1 MLLLRQRFE
10 WFVVTAVIL
19 VANSAC
25 GQSIGGGQVPN
36 SGFGSGTGFG
46 STGLG
51 SSASGFGTG
60 SFGSGFGQ
68 GQSGFGQSGLGN
80 TGFGNTGFGGLGM
93 GQGGFDQSAGGFVGR
108 DSSDVTAMFENM
120 TRQGQ
125 QFMNR
130 IERSINRGQNA
141 DAGPAQTKQRVRV
154 QLKIGFDYPN
164 PADSPMVSEFTAR
177 LATLLADRKVA
188 GMSFERDGGNVVVTG
203 TATDDF
209 ERMLVEQLIA
219 QQPGITSV
227 TNRMTVGEAIAAPT
241 PQE

>member
-1 MLLLRQRFE
+1 MSFVTRRLE
-10 WFVVTAVIL
+10 WFAVAASIL
-19 VANSAC
+19 VANSAFA
-25 GQSIGGGQVPN
+25 QSIGGGQAPG

-46 STGLG
+46 GNG
-51 SSASGFGTG
+51 FGNSASGLGTG
-60 SFGSGFGQ
+60 AFGSGLGQ
-68 GQSGFGQSGLGN
+68 GGFGQSGLGN

-93 GQGGFDQSAGGFVGR
+93 GQGGFDQSGGGFVGR
-108 DSSDVTAMFENM
+108 DSSEVTAMFENM

-141 DAGPAQTKQRVRV
+141 DAGPGPTKQQIRV
-154 QLKIGFDYPN
+154 QVKIGFDYPN
-164 PADSPMVSEFTAR
+164 PADSLMMSEFTAR

-188 GMSFERDGGNVVVTG
+188 GMAFERDRGNVVVTG
-203 TATDDF
+203 TAADEF

-227 TNRMTVGEAIAAPT
+227 TNRMTVGEAIAAPI